1 MADNYLEKQYEL
13 YQARKAEWEK
23 KKKLGKYKPTH
34 HPATGQTEQP
44 DSSTPSKPET
54 QTNHE

>member
-23 KKKLGKYKPTH
+23 KKKFGKRKPIRK
-34 HPATGQTEQP
+34 PADGKAAQTPAGDGLQ
-44 DSSTPSKPET
+44 PET
-54 QTNHE
+54 RPNHE

>member
-23 KKKLGKYKPTH
+23 KKKLGKRKPTH
-34 HPATGQTEQP
+34 SAAAGQTTTPASNQP
-44 DSSTPSKPET
+44 HTETPAS
-54 QTNHE
+54 HE

>member
-23 KKKLGKYKPTH
+23 KKKLGKRKTH
-34 HPATGQTEQP
+34 HPATGQTTQP
-44 DSSTPSKPET
+44 ASPSQPNPET
-54 QTNHE
+54 QTDHE